1 MTFTCLN
8 CAYWQKEGS
17 ETDQLISGNCH
28 FWPPSKNQEAHRII
42 PVQFENPRLNELR
55 SQLEDAEQSLDELRR
70 MNTEAFKSGK
80 SFEQIK
86 KIQKEMDPMAQKV
99 SDIQMELTRES
110 PYAIEE
116 RIIQY
121 QRGSWPITASDDWC
135 GQWKAKGERLKG

>member
-1 MTFTCLN
+1 LPWLPDQQQGRHLS
-8 CAYWQKEGS
+8 WQS
-17 ETDQLISGNCH
+17 P
-28 FWPPSKNQEAHRII
+28 FWPPSKNQDAHRII

-55 SQLEDAEQSLDELRR
+55 SQLEDAEQSLDEIRR

-135 GQWKAKGERLKG
+135 GQWKSNG